1 MIIYKVE
8 NKINGKIYI
17 GKTIKSLIIRKN
29 AHKQEAKRLSPYY
42 FHQAIRKYGFENFEW
57 EILQFSFNLEK
68 LNSLEKFYI
77 NLYESNNREKGYN
90 LTAGGEGSSGYVPSA
105 ETKFKTSQTLKGRIP
120 WNKGKIAL
128 NKGLSMSQEQREKL
142 SKAHK
147 GKKLSK
153 THIENI
159 TKSVTGENNPRAIL
173 NNSKVEIIKFLLKR
187 DDININEISEFFG
200 VNKGIIYDIKRNKNW
215 RSIQ

>member
-17 GKTIKSLIIRKN
+17 GKTIKSLTIRKN
-29 AHKQEAKRLSPYY
+29 AHKQESKRLSPYY

-57 EILQFSFNLEK
+57 TILQFAFNIEK
-68 LNSLEKFYI
+68 LNALEKFYI
-77 NLYESNNREKGYN
+77 NLYKSNNREKGYN
-90 LTAGGEGSSGYVPSA
+90 LTEGGEGSFGYIPTI
-105 ETKFKTSQTLKGRIP
+105 ETKLKTSQTLKGRIP
-120 WNKGKIAL
+120 WNKGKTAL
-128 NKGLSMSQEQREKL
+128 NKGIPMSQEQKNKL
-142 SKAHK
+142 SKSHK

-153 THIENI
+153 AHIDNI

-187 DDININEISEFFG
+187 NDISIKEIAYFFD
-200 VNKGIIYDIKRNKNW
+200 VNKDLIYDIKRNKNW
-215 RSIQ
+215 KNI